1 MLVRKQRRVD
11 GKKQNYWLDT
21 DTGLEYSSKPQDK
34 RKHKSNTEAATA
46 LREQLQRCTGRFS
59 LVEQVQYSYER
70 EHSTLDKQR
79 IAALLDRNQQRA
91 FENIHNRYYWARLA
105 ADAEFEQ
112 PEQWLVW
119 DTDKLM
125 LVAATESTERAFSVP
140 VVHYSMQDYSER
152 CRGLAERLVNALYC
166 DCAGLTVAMVKEVLK
181 VSDREAVRW
190 RNAVVDALSVCTATE
205 TNQGVP
211 F

>member
-1 MLVRKQRRVD
+1 MRKQRRVD
-11 GKKQNYWLDT
+11 GRKQNYWLDT

-34 RKHKSNTEAATA
+34 RKHRSSSSTA
-46 LREQLQRCTGRFS
+46 SALQEQLQRCTGRFN
-59 LVEQVQYSYER
+59 LTEQVQYSYER

-79 IAALLDRNQQRA
+79 IAALLDRNQYRA
-91 FENIHNRYYWARLA
+91 FENVHSRYYWARLA
-105 ADAEFEQ
+105 ADADFEQ

-119 DTDKLM
+119 DTDKLV
-125 LVAATESTERAFSVP
+125 LLEATASTERAFSVP
-140 VVHYSMQDYSER
+140 LVQYSMQDYSER
-152 CRGLAERLVNALYC
+152 CRGLAKRLVNALYSSSK
-166 DCAGLTVAMVKEVLK
+166 GLTIEMVKEVLK

-205 TNQGVP
+205 TTQGVP

>member
-1 MLVRKQRRVD
+1 MRKQRRVG

-34 RKHKSNTEAATA
+34 RKRGSSISTA
-46 LREQLQRCTGRFS
+46 SALQEQLQRCTGRFS
-59 LVEQVQYSYER
+59 LIEQVQYSYER

-79 IAALLDRNQQRA
+79 IAALLDRNQYKA
-91 FENIHNRYYWARLA
+91 FENVHNRFYWARLA
-105 ADAEFEQ
+105 ADREFKQ

-125 LVAATESTERAFSVP
+125 LLEATASTEQAFSVP
-140 VVHYSMQDYSER
+140 LVQYSMQDYSER
-152 CRGLAERLVNALYC
+152 CRGLAERLVKVLYSSSK
-166 DCAGLTVAMVKEVLK
+166 GLTIELVKEVLK

-205 TNQGVP
+205 TTQGVP

>member
-11 GKKQNYWLDT
+11 GRKQNYWLDT

-34 RKHKSNTEAATA
+34 RKHRSSSSTA
-46 LREQLQRCTGRFS
+46 SALQEQLQRCTGRFN
-59 LVEQVQYSYER
+59 LTEQVQYSYER

-79 IAALLDRNQQRA
+79 IAALLDRNQYRA
-91 FENIHNRYYWARLA
+91 FENVHSRYYWARLA
-105 ADAEFEQ
+105 ADADFEQ

-119 DTDKLM
+119 DTDKLV
-125 LVAATESTERAFSVP
+125 LLEATASTERAFSVP
-140 VVHYSMQDYSER
+140 LVQYSMQDYSER
-152 CRGLAERLVNALYC
+152 CRGLAKRLVNALYSSSK
-166 DCAGLTVAMVKEVLK
+166 GLTIEMVKEVLK

-205 TNQGVP
+205 TTQGVP

>member
-1 MLVRKQRRVD
+1 MRKQRRVD

-21 DTGLEYSSKPQDK
+21 DTGLEYSSKPQDR
-34 RKHKSNTEAATA
+34 RKHRSGADTA
-46 LREQLQRCTGRFS
+46 DALQEQLQRCTGRFN
-59 LVEQVQYSYER
+59 LTEQVQYSYER

-79 IAALLDRNQQRA
+79 IAALLDRNQYRA
-91 FENIHNRYYWARLA
+91 FENVHNRYYWARLA

-119 DTDKLM
+119 DTDKLV
-125 LVAATESTERAFSVP
+125 LLEATASTERAFSVP
-140 VVHYSMQDYSER
+140 LVQYSMQDYSER
-152 CRGLAERLVNALYC
+152 CRGLAERLVKALYSGSK
-166 DCAGLTVAMVKEVLK
+166 GLTIGMVKEVLK

-205 TNQGVP
+205 TTQGVP

>member
-1 MLVRKQRRVD
+1 MLVRKQRRVG

-34 RKHKSNTEAATA
+34 RKHRSSSSTA
-46 LREQLQRCTGRFS
+46 SALQEQLQRCTGRFS
-59 LVEQVQYSYER
+59 LIEQVQYSYER

-79 IAALLDRNQQRA
+79 IAALLDRNQYRA
-91 FENIHNRYYWARLA
+91 FENVHNRYYWARLA
-105 ADAEFEQ
+105 ADREFKQ

-125 LVAATESTERAFSVP
+125 LLEATASTEQAFSVP
-140 VVHYSMQDYSER
+140 LVQYSMQDYSER
-152 CRGLAERLVNALYC
+152 CRGLAERLVKALYSGSK
-166 DCAGLTVAMVKEVLK
+166 GLTIELVKEVLK
-181 VSDREAVRW
+181 VSDREAIRW

-205 TNQGVP
+205 TTQGVP